1 MAEEVTAV
9 VDFSIRFAT
18 AFAEEECGRV
28 VALCV
33 PLDVMSQGA
42 TEQEAR
48 KNLTEAVQL
57 FIESCFERGTLEQV
71 LKECGGKIEHQ
82 GPDRPD
88 WLEVKVPLSLVAQQ
102 HAETR
107 AD

>member
-1 MAEEVTAV
+1 MTDEVTAV
-9 VDFSIRFAT
+9 VHFSIRFPT
-18 AFAEEECGRV
+18 AFAKEEGGRV
-28 VALCV
+28 VALCL

-48 KNLTEAVQL
+48 SNLAEAVQL

-71 LKECGGKIEHQ
+71 LKECGGKIERQ
-82 GPDRPD
+82 GPVKPD
-88 WLEVKVPLSLVAQQ
+88 WFEVKVPLSLVAQQ